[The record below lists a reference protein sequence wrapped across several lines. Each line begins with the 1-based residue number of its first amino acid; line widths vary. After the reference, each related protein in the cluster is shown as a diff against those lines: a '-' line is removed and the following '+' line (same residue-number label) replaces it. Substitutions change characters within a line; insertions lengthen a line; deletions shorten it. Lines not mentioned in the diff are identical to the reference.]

1 MKKLSKQRKQRNKG
15 ITLIALVITIIV
27 LLILAGVTI
36 ATLTGDNGI
45 LTRANKASER
55 KETEENKEKIKL
67 AVAEAQIGEN
77 GYQKLEQNNLQRAL
91 NNQFGKKC
99 TVIRNDGETF
109 TISCLETLQDYIV
122 TSTEL
127 QYGINWKDA
136 MLKAVAPESQDE
148 DRNNKV
154 IGIGTNGEPVDMDLW
169 EYTVLDDNTIGLN
182 DSNSLNDI
190 NKNKGYL
197 GNFENGKI
205 MGAIPQY
212 VSVDNGKT
220 YLPVTNMFATFCE
233 ISELTIM
240 PQLPMTV
247 KDLSNCFIRCNNLSN
262 VSNLPTS
269 IEKAGTTFKGCVA
282 LTVAPEIPIS
292 MKGIGGMFEGCENL
306 IKGPT
311 VIPNNVK
318 DIRLAFLGCKH
329 LQGEIIIEADLTGK
343 MVTPPVQTDIYRSF
357 YGAASLNST
366 NTMLK
371 VYLKNNLYDL
381 FMNNLSSII
390 DITISNKNIKFINLE
405 K

>member
-1 MKKLSKQRKQRNKG
+1 M
-15 ITLIALVITIIV
+15 
-27 LLILAGVTI
+27 
-36 ATLTGDNGI
+36 
-45 LTRANKASER
+45 
-55 KETEENKEKIKL
+55 
-67 AVAEAQIGEN
+67 
-77 GYQKLEQNNLQRAL
+77 
-91 NNQFGKKC
+91 
-99 TVIRNDGETF
+99 
-109 TISCLETLQDYIV
+109 
-122 TSTEL
+122 
-127 QYGINWKDA
+127 
-136 MLKAVAPESQDE
+136 
-148 DRNNKV
+148 
-154 IGIGTNGEPVDMDLW
+154 
-169 EYTVLDDNTIGLN
+169 
-182 DSNSLNDI
+182 
-190 NKNKGYL
+190 
-197 GNFENGKI
+197 
-205 MGAIPQY
+205 
-212 VSVDNGKT
+212 
-220 YLPVTNMFATFCE
+220 
-233 ISELTIM
+233 
-240 PQLPMTV
+240 
-247 KDLSNCFIRCNNLSN
+247 
-262 VSNLPTS
+262 PTS

-318 DIRLAFLGCKH
+318 DIKLAFFGCKH